1 MKINLMN
8 IGVNSNIFQ
17 PGNMKRHENKD
28 QISLAGEIVNKRL
41 EQKNEILT
49 ISKEGMERL
58 QVRVLKEAK
67 EIEKNIAEKQEKLE
81 SQVKIMNGVKESIN
95 DIVKELTLI
104 NEKTKELNDSKNPNE
119 PNNPNDVKL
128 SDELKDS
135 IEKTIEDIQKIEEE
149 KAKRE
154 NTEYNPEMGPS
165 SEIKDSFAKK
175 DIAGMLK
182 GFHNAT
188 LFFEKEIAR
197 LLDEI
202 GKLGKRMDKLLG
214 ATGKAMEKNEVL
226 IKKNEAVVENLKEV
240 NSEKNSTTKM

>member
-8 IGVNSNIFQ
+8 IGVNSNLFK
-17 PGNMKRHENKD
+17 PGNLKRYENKD
-28 QISLAGEIVNKRL
+28 QINLAGEIVNKRL

-58 QVRVLKEAK
+58 QVRALKEAK
-67 EIEKNIAEKQEKLE
+67 EIEKTINEKKEKLE
-81 SQVKIMNGVKESIN
+81 SQVKVIKGVKESIK
-95 DIVKELTLI
+95 DIVKELTTV
-104 NEKTKELNDSKNPNE
+104 NEKTKDTNDAKM
-119 PNNPNDVKL
+119 

-165 SEIKDSFAKK
+165 SEIKDSFAKN
-175 DIAGMLK
+175 DVARMLR
-182 GFHNAT
+182 GFQSAT
-188 LFFEKEIAR
+188 VFLDEEIKKIMDEIA
-197 LLDEI
+197 
-202 GKLGKRMDKLLG
+202 KLEKKMDKMLG

-226 IKKNEAVVENLKEV
+226 IKNNEAVVENLKEV

>member
-104 NEKTKELNDSKNPNE
+104 NEKTRELNDSKNPNE

-175 DIAGMLK
+175 DIVGMLK

-226 IKKNEAVVENLKEV
+226 IKNNEAVVENLKEV

>member
-8 IGVNSNIFQ
+8 IGVNSNLFK
-17 PGNMKRHENKD
+17 PGNLKRYENKD
-28 QISLAGEIVNKRL
+28 QINLAGEIVNKRL

-58 QVRVLKEAK
+58 QVRALKEAK
-67 EIEKNIAEKQEKLE
+67 EIEKTINEKKEKLE
-81 SQVKIMNGVKESIN
+81 SQVKVIKGVKESIK
-95 DIVKELTLI
+95 DIVKELTTV
-104 NEKTKELNDSKNPNE
+104 NEKTKDTK
-119 PNNPNDVKL
+119 DAKM

-165 SEIKDSFAKK
+165 SEIKDSFAKN
-175 DIAGMLK
+175 DVARMLR
-182 GFHNAT
+182 GFQSAT
-188 LFFEKEIAR
+188 VFLDEEIKKIMDEIA
-197 LLDEI
+197 
-202 GKLGKRMDKLLG
+202 KLEKKMDKMLG

-226 IKKNEAVVENLKEV
+226 IKNNEAVVENLKEV

>member
-8 IGVNSNIFQ
+8 IGVNSNLFQ
-17 PGNMKRHENKD
+17 PGNLKRYENKD

-58 QVRVLKEAK
+58 QVRALKEAK
-67 EIEKNIAEKQEKLE
+67 EIEKTINEKKEKLE
-81 SQVKIMNGVKESIN
+81 SQVKVIKGVKESIK
-95 DIVKELTLI
+95 DIVKELTTV
-104 NEKTKELNDSKNPNE
+104 NEKTKDTK
-119 PNNPNDVKL
+119 DAKM

-165 SEIKDSFAKK
+165 SEIKDSFAKN
-175 DIAGMLK
+175 DVARMLR
-182 GFHNAT
+182 GFQSAT
-188 LFFEKEIAR
+188 VFLDEEIKKIMDEIA
-197 LLDEI
+197 
-202 GKLGKRMDKLLG
+202 KLEKKMDKMLG

-226 IKKNEAVVENLKEV
+226 IKNNEAVVENLKEV

>member
-8 IGVNSNIFQ
+8 IGVNSNLFQ
-17 PGNMKRHENKD
+17 PGNLKRYENKD
-28 QISLAGEIVNKRL
+28 QINLAGEIVNKRL

-58 QVRVLKEAK
+58 QVRALKEAK
-67 EIEKNIAEKQEKLE
+67 EIEKTINEKKEKLE
-81 SQVKIMNGVKESIN
+81 SQVKVIKGVKESIK
-95 DIVKELTLI
+95 DIVKELTTV
-104 NEKTKELNDSKNPNE
+104 NEKTKDTK
-119 PNNPNDVKL
+119 DAKM

-165 SEIKDSFAKK
+165 SEIKDSFAKN
-175 DIAGMLK
+175 DVARMLR
-182 GFHNAT
+182 GFQSAT
-188 LFFEKEIAR
+188 VFLDEEIKKIMDEIA
-197 LLDEI
+197 
-202 GKLGKRMDKLLG
+202 KLEKKMDKMLG

-226 IKKNEAVVENLKEV
+226 IKNNEAVVENLKEV

>member
-8 IGVNSNIFQ
+8 IGVNSNLFK
-17 PGNMKRHENKD
+17 PGNLKRYEKKD
-28 QISLAGEIVNKRL
+28 QINLAGEIVNKRL

-58 QVRVLKEAK
+58 QVRALKEAK
-67 EIEKNIAEKQEKLE
+67 EIEKTINEKKEKLE
-81 SQVKIMNGVKESIN
+81 SQVKVIKGVKESIK
-95 DIVKELTLI
+95 DIVKELTTV
-104 NEKTKELNDSKNPNE
+104 NEKTKDTK
-119 PNNPNDVKL
+119 DAKM

-165 SEIKDSFAKK
+165 SEIKDSFAKN
-175 DIAGMLK
+175 DVARMLR
-182 GFHNAT
+182 GFQSAT
-188 LFFEKEIAR
+188 VFLDEEIKKIMDEIA
-197 LLDEI
+197 
-202 GKLGKRMDKLLG
+202 KLEKKMDKMLG

-226 IKKNEAVVENLKEV
+226 IKNNEAVVENLKEV

>member
-8 IGVNSNIFQ
+8 IGVNSNLFK
-17 PGNMKRHENKD
+17 PGNLKRYENKD

-58 QVRVLKEAK
+58 QVRALKEAK
-67 EIEKNIAEKQEKLE
+67 EIEKTINEKKEKLE
-81 SQVKIMNGVKESIN
+81 SQVKVIKGVKESIK
-95 DIVKELTLI
+95 DIVKELTTV
-104 NEKTKELNDSKNPNE
+104 NEKTKDTK
-119 PNNPNDVKL
+119 DAKM

-165 SEIKDSFAKK
+165 SEIKDSFAKN
-175 DIAGMLK
+175 DVARMLR
-182 GFHNAT
+182 GFQSAT
-188 LFFEKEIAR
+188 VFLDEEIKKIMDEIA
-197 LLDEI
+197 
-202 GKLGKRMDKLLG
+202 KLEKKMDKMLG

-226 IKKNEAVVENLKEV
+226 IKNNEAVVENLKEV